1 MHRAECFSDSTHML
15 PSQPEG
21 YLVSITTVKLQ
32 SSQDCLYW
40 TLKPVFRITAV
51 PSQRATIHR
60 KIDTVIGS
68 SSSKSVVKI
77 ILMDYSNSI
86 FNLPPRRLKQK
97 SVLGKGTDWCHSF
110 TTYARA
116 PVMFLLDTGV
126 TTNGQWPHR
135 VSRLQDFQLVACVL
149 LPCGLC
155 CCLMQTAMPFW
166 QGLLPSGLA
175 TEPTTPFLSHTQAT
189 CIQILSK
196 PCRH

>member
-40 TLKPVFRITAV
+40 TLKPVFGITAV

-77 ILMDYSNSI
+77 ILVDYSNSI
-86 FNLPPRRLKQK
+86 FNLPPGRLKQK

-110 TTYARA
+110 TTYAPSTCHVPAGYRCDYKWTVTSQSFSSA
-116 PVMFLLDTGV
+116 RFPTGSLCSLALWVMLLFDANCNAFLTG
-126 TTNGQWPHR
+126 TFALWFGHR
-135 VSRLQDFQLVACVL
+135 THDS
-149 LPCGLC
+149 
-155 CCLMQTAMPFW
+155 
-166 QGLLPSGLA
+166 
-175 TEPTTPFLSHTQAT
+175 LSITHTGYMY
-189 CIQILSK
+189 SDSV
-196 PCRH
+196 